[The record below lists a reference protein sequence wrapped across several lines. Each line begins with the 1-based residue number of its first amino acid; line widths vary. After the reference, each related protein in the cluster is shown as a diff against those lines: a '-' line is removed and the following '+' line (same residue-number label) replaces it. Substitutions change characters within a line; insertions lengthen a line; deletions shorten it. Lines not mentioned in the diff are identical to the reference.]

1 MRFWAVYELFSK
13 EPAIIWCQH
22 IQKKN
27 GGKPSYSI
35 LIDLKSIALGQ
46 QKLKISKLIFVK
58 VSSSLL
64 KVCLSVPCL
73 SLGFTLSVQIC
84 LSEFPLEWVSVLAIV
99 REYVWVS
106 VGAYA
111 YFQI

>member
-1 MRFWAVYELFSK
+1 MT
-13 EPAIIWCQH
+13 
-22 IQKKN
+22 
-27 GGKPSYSI
+27 
-35 LIDLKSIALGQ
+35 
-46 QKLKISKLIFVK
+46 K

-64 KVCLSVPCL
+64 KVCLSVLCL

-111 YFQI
+111 YFQIEVGTCELRACANVHLEVHKFV